1 MFDQKLSL
9 KDIIIDILRKSEDSI
24 SGLSRRLNKNG
35 YKLHRLML
43 AGYLKALVDTGYL
56 KEHEIKPSKVYSIRS
71 PREKKNIYEIIG
83 EEVKNITD
91 LPNEQAKICIY
102 TLQRLFHRPIFLEEI
117 KKCKIEINEKID
129 AEKVEGEERGQ
140 ARKLLSKTL
149 LKLPFN
155 DPAYIIKGKI
165 DEYEKLRVDILQNII
180 ISEFNLS
187 RFSMKSKQV
196 KLDQIKR

>member
-91 LPNEQAKICIY
+91 LPNEQAKLCIY